1 MRWRGR
7 DREGLTLSFLLLA
20 EVEWAGSSLTG
31 ESASLSLGRK
41 RAEVRVGG
49 GMEAGLDG
57 RGEMRGEVREGEREE
72 RGGGD
77 KGMDS
82 GGGSVRGT
90 LGRGD
95 GLSLTG
101 TSSEGAFG

>member
-1 MRWRGR
+1 
-7 DREGLTLSFLLLA
+7 
-20 EVEWAGSSLTG
+20 
-31 ESASLSLGRK
+31 
-41 RAEVRVGG
+41 
-49 GMEAGLDG
+49 MEAGLDG

-101 TSSEGAFG
+101 TS